1 MTASGLAFFDLD
13 HTLLDGDSDSSFIE
27 FLGERGILTRELV
40 ASNDPI
46 GEAYMQGHPW
56 EADYRVFL
64 RQVYEGRV
72 VSGMRA
78 LAEEHATT
86 RVVEFLYP
94 GARALVEAERAE
106 RQDIALLTT
115 TNQLVSTPIA
125 SVLGIDA
132 VLSTQLE
139 VVGDRYT
146 GELVGAFCTGPGK
159 ARALRAHCRTLGVD
173 PADCAMF
180 GDGRS
185 DMDALAAVGEPV
197 AVHPT
202 DALERH
208 ARERGWRVLDLSSGV
223 NPPASARG
231 STSP

>member
-1 MTASGLAFFDLD
+1 MAVPGIAFFDLD
-13 HTLLDGDSDSSFIE
+13 HTLLDGDSDSSFID
-27 FLGERGILTRELV
+27 FLGERGVLTRELV
-40 ASNDPI
+40 ASKDPI
-46 GEAYMQGHPW
+46 GDAYMQGRPW

-64 RQVYEGRV
+64 RQVYKGRV
-72 VSGMRA
+72 VSEMQS

-86 RVVEFLYP
+86 RVLELFYP
-94 GARALVEAERAE
+94 GARTLVETERAE
-106 RQDIALLTT
+106 RQGIALLTT

-125 SVLGIDA
+125 AVLGIDI

-139 VVGDRYT
+139 TVGERYT
-146 GELVGAFCTGPGK
+146 GELVGDFCTGPGK
-159 ARALRAHCRTLGVD
+159 ARALREHCGTLGVD
-173 PADCAMF
+173 PAECAMF

-208 ARERGWRVLDLSSGV
+208 ARERGWRVLDLSPG
-223 NPPASARG
+223 
-231 STSP
+231 

>member
-1 MTASGLAFFDLD
+1 MAASGITFFDLD
-13 HTLLDGDSDSSFIE
+13 HTLLDGDSDSSFID
-27 FLGERGILTRELV
+27 FLGERGVLTRELA
-40 ASNDPI
+40 ASKDPI
-46 GEAYMQGHPW
+46 GEAYMQGRPW
-56 EADYRVFL
+56 EVDYKVFL
-64 RQVYEGRV
+64 KQVYEGRV
-72 VSGMRA
+72 VGEMQA

-86 RVVEFLYP
+86 RVRELFYP
-94 GARALVEAERAE
+94 GARALVETERAR
-106 RQDIALLTT
+106 RQGIALLTT

-125 SVLGIDA
+125 AMLGIDV

-139 VVGDRYT
+139 VVGERYT

-159 ARALRAHCRTLGVD
+159 ARALREHCRTLSVD
-173 PADCAMF
+173 PAECAMF

-208 ARERGWRVLDLSSGV
+208 AREQAWRVLDLSLG
-223 NPPASARG
+223 
-231 STSP
+231 